1 MPTLDKKV
9 AAPKPKQNETTGL
22 GVTENFYQ
30 ALAHRTPRDA
40 IEKNFQLL
48 DESTKLVD
56 NKTNFN
62 RLKKEI
68 ENDIR
73 VNSDL
78 YDKIEVLWINH
89 TLGLAKN
96 SYQYFYYASLTLTIM
111 STLAVEEGE
120 TEKAWSYIAEALF
133 LSGGL
138 AEKEA
143 AIIRQE
149 KNQSKKTSNSTGGIK
164 AAKRHDAIKLLIKE
178 TLTTKRSTSKWITA
192 RDAVNS
198 IMGEIQSSKEFTLS
212 GDNADKTIRKWII
225 HDDIFKEFG
234 FKS

>member
-1 MPTLDKKV
+1 MPTIDKRV
-9 AAPKPKQNETTGL
+9 AVPKPKQNGTTGL
-22 GVTENFYQ
+22 GVTKNFYQ

-48 DESTKLVD
+48 DESTKLID
-56 NKTNFN
+56 KKTNFN

-68 ENDIR
+68 ENDIKI
-73 VNSDL
+73 NSEPTN
-78 YDKIEVLWINH
+78 KIEVLWINH

-96 SYQYFYYASLTLTIM
+96 PYEYFYHASLTLTIM
-111 STLAVEEGE
+111 ATLAVEEGE

-133 LSGGL
+133 LSGAL
-138 AEKEA
+138 AEKEV

-149 KNQSKKTSNSTGGIK
+149 KNQSKKTSKSTGGIK

-178 TLTTKRSTSKWITA
+178 LLTTKRSTSKWTTA

-198 IMGEIQSSKEFTLS
+198 ILGEVQSSEEFTLS

-225 HDDIFKEFG
+225 HDDMFKEFG
-234 FKS
+234 FKF